1 MKILARLSFLFL
13 LFFTACTNESTEN
26 KETTSENDVDAARNF
41 IRAALDGNWNDA
53 RKFMLKDSTN
63 TQLLDTYESNYQT
76 NMNREDKRG
85 YHEASITFYDTRQID
100 DSVSI
105 ISYSN
110 SYKKQKD
117 SLRVVRRNDAW
128 LVDLK
133 YSFPQTDTTHHAQ

>member
-1 MKILARLSFLFL
+1 MLILLSLSFLFML
-13 LFFTACTNESTEN
+13 LGACNNTDQQQ
-26 KETTSENDVDAARNF
+26 KETASENDVDAARNF
-41 IRAALDGNWNDA
+41 IRAALDGNWKDA
-53 RKFMLKDSTN
+53 RKFMLQDSTN

-85 YHEASITFYDTRQID
+85 YREASITFYDTRQVN

-117 SLRVVRRNDAW
+117 SLRVIRRSDAW
-128 LVDLK
+128 MVDLK
-133 YSFPQTDTTHHAQ
+133 YSFPQTDTSRHAQ